1 MTTSSLAS
9 PTMAKYRCLYIIFLF
24 SHFSLIKINAFS
36 LAGPIAGLIKNVA
49 IPYSIYSFA
58 IDKYAKRKVE
68 IMKQVPPLLV
78 GDDIDSDIYTSMELR
93 KTISKS
99 TNLVLDPKDR
109 LEWNKFIMTANAK
122 QNDYDLATICGVYE
136 FVYRSY
142 VNFEEVNAICKSFYN
157 WRNLLFV
164 LRSRG
169 TLTIQ
174 KNSSED
180 DSYEVTNIE
189 RFRFA
194 LVIPLTIKWYGK
206 VEDCNHDLDDSAYI
220 GKKMQIVWKKTELKM
235 GNRIVVEN
243 PKVSTELSKQ
253 NWEIIK
259 REDGMICFKRGDVGY
274 LVYDSG

>member
-1 MTTSSLAS
+1 MS
-9 PTMAKYRCLYIIFLF
+9 KYRCLYFLFLF
-24 SHFSLIKINAFS
+24 SQLNLIKINAFS
-36 LAGPIAGLIKNVA
+36 LGPITGLIKNVV
-49 IPYSIYSFA
+49 IPYSIYSVVV
-58 IDKYAKRKVE
+58 DKYAKRKVE

-78 GDDIDSDIYTSMELR
+78 DDDIGDDIYNTIELR

-99 TNLVLDPKDR
+99 SNLVLDPKDR
-109 LEWNKFIMTANAK
+109 LEWNKFIMTTNAK
-122 QNDYDLATICGVYE
+122 HTDDDLVTICGLYG

-169 TLTIQ
+169 AITIQ
-174 KNSSED
+174 KDNKG

-194 LVIPLTIKWYGK
+194 LFIPLTIKWYGK
-206 VEDCNHDLDDSAYI
+206 LEECSHDRNDSAHL
-220 GKKMQIVWKKTELKM
+220 GKRMQIVWKKTELKM
-235 GNRIVVEN
+235 GNKIVVEN

-253 NWEIIK
+253 NWEIVK
-259 REDGMICFKRGDVGY
+259 REDGMICFKRGDIGY
-274 LVYDSG
+274 LVYDSK